1 MRLSSLPLKNFQN
14 INSFQK
20 SSEWI
25 IRHDEPNTLY
35 FQLIDLDQDS
45 LRYIPT
51 GLAPSVQVVFPAVNA
66 SNVITKTATQVSVLD
81 GSIWKVDLLNT
92 EKPSS
97 GNVMFVLTEGGVS
110 KRFTLLQGLVVELFN
125 QGGC

>member
-1 MRLSSLPLKNFQN
+1 MRLSAQTLKNFQN

-20 SSEWI
+20 SSEWT
-25 IRHDEPNTLY
+25 IRHDEPNSLY
-35 FQLIDLDQDS
+35 LQLVDLDQEG

-51 GLAPSVQVVFPAVNA
+51 GSAPSVQVIFPAVNSA
-66 SNVITKTATQVSVLD
+66 NTITKTATAVSVLD
-81 GSIWKVDLLNT
+81 GSLWKIDLLDT

-97 GNVMFVLTEGGVS
+97 GNVQILLTEGGVTR
-110 KRFTLLQGLVVELFN
+110 RFVILQGLVVEMFN

>member
-1 MRLSSLPLKNFQN
+1 MRLSAQTLKNFQN

-20 SSEWI
+20 SSEWT
-25 IRHDEPNTLY
+25 IRHDEPNSLY
-35 FQLIDLDQDS
+35 FQLVDLDQEG

-51 GLAPSVQVVFPAVNA
+51 GSSPSVQVIFPAVNSA
-66 SNVITKTATQVSVLD
+66 NIITKTATQVSVLD
-81 GSIWKVDLLNT
+81 GSLWKVDLLDT

-97 GNVMFVLTEGGVS
+97 GNVQFVITEGGVS
-110 KRFTLLQGLVVELFN
+110 RRFVVLQGLVVEMFN

>member
-1 MRLSSLPLKNFQN
+1 MRLSAQTIKNFQN

-20 SSEWI
+20 SSEWT
-25 IRHDEPNTLY
+25 IRHDEPNSLY
-35 FQLIDLDQDS
+35 FQLVDLDQDG

-51 GLAPSVQVVFPAVNA
+51 GSSPSVQVVFPAVNSA
-66 SNVITKTATQVSVLD
+66 NVITKTATAVSALD
-81 GSIWKVDLLNT
+81 GSLWKVDLLET

-97 GNVMFVLTEGGVS
+97 GNVQMILTEGGITR
-110 KRFTLLQGLVVELFN
+110 RFVILQGLVIEMFN